1 MNLILAAEIKCLLML
16 FGPIRHIE
24 VTGEGGGMLRTKFC
38 LTFLVCLITF
48 LTVISAVMPVAIA
61 SDDPPSPEGDI
72 EFILE
77 PSYKVGEKIEFKIKN
92 IGKVSY
98 TYNQKYPACDLSY
111 FDRSERE
118 FIIPPATH
126 CDMVITA
133 DIKPGETKKLFEW
146 DGSECV
152 LDNFGC
158 SKREPLKAGIYTI
171 NGTFTSSA
179 DQDIST
185 EAVATIELIK

>member
-1 MNLILAAEIKCLLML
+1 ML
-16 FGPIRHIE
+16 SK
-24 VTGEGGGMLRTKFC
+24 KFC
-38 LTFLVCLITF
+38 LTCLVCLITF
-48 LTVISAVMPVAIA
+48 LTVIPVAIA
-61 SDDPPSPEGDI
+61 SDDPYSSKGDI

-92 IGKVSY
+92 VGKVSY

-111 FDRSERE
+111 FDSSERE
-118 FIIPPATH
+118 FVIPPATH

-152 LDNFGC
+152 LDDFGC
-158 SKREPLKAGIYTI
+158 SKREPLPAGIYTI

-179 DQDIST
+179 NQDIST
-185 EAVATIELIK
+185 EAITTIELIK